1 MSNHRFDFETRLVHF
16 RRFVSRLYK
25 RLKHLPLT
33 LADISVIHVAS
44 ADGTI
49 YESRRGSGENW
60 SVYRISRHSYEGPHK
75 QSREIIET
83 LRGAVPLRVALD
95 ELTRRCPQCLTS
107 DATRYNHPAQVLKL
121 LPRDAS

>member
-1 MSNHRFDFETRLVHF
+1 MSDNRFDFETRLVHF

-33 LADISVIHVAS
+33 IADISVIHVVNG
-44 ADGTI
+44 DGTI
-49 YESRRGSGENW
+49 YQSRRGSGDNW
-60 SVYRISRHSYEGPHK
+60 SVYRIARHSYEGPNK
-75 QSREIIET
+75 QSREIWEK
-83 LRGAVPLRVALD
+83 LRDAVSLRVALD

-121 LPRDAS
+121 LPPDAI